1 MVQAVLFDLDGT
13 LVDSRE
19 AVVWAV
25 NELVNEIGRP
35 PIRAEEVIPLI
46 GVGLVPLLGRFV
58 DKPESY
64 VGRYRDIYKNG
75 FQKRTSVY
83 RGAKEVLRLLKEAG
97 VRTGIATNRSRE
109 LSQVIVDYFG
119 LGGYLDS
126 LVGQGGDNSYLKP
139 DPKLIFEACRVLE
152 VDPKKTIMA
161 GDTEIDVETGR
172 NAGCF
177 TIEVDHEAGNAP
189 TEADAVVYELPE
201 ILKFLDAV

>member
-13 LVDSRE
+13 LVDSRD

-25 NELVNEIGRP
+25 NELFNEIGRP
-35 PIRAEEVIPLI
+35 PIRADEVIPLI

-64 VGRYRDIYKNG
+64 IARYRDIYKSG

-83 RGAKEVLRLLKEAG
+83 RGAEEVLRLLKETG

-119 LGGYLDS
+119 LTGYLDA

-139 DPKLIFEACRVLE
+139 DPKLIFEACRALE
-152 VDPKKTIMA
+152 VDPEKTIMA

-177 TIEVDHEAGNAP
+177 TIKVDHEAGNAP